1 MAPQRRRPG
10 DEGFDPTTLYVP
22 PNMNKDPRFKSMFTP
37 MLVGPCARA
46 SVSRGTYA
54 RRAAQVGWWEV
65 KAQNLDCILIYK
77 VGTFYELYRSH
88 GSTCLADA

>member
-22 PNMNKDPRFKSMFTP
+22 PNMNEDPRFKSMFTP
-37 MLVGPCARA
+37 ML
-46 SVSRGTYA
+46 
-54 RRAAQVGWWEV
+54 VGWWEV

-77 VGTFYELYRSH
+77 VGTFYELYRSQ
-88 GSTCLADA
+88 GSTRLADA